1 MARSCCF
8 DREQKLE
15 QAMQLFWEK
24 GFANTSVADLVQRLG
39 INRFSLYNSFGDKQA
54 LYAAALQRY
63 FAKVTHEHLQ
73 PLQQDDAGLP
83 EIELFLRQFEQRQ
96 QDNPFGC
103 FIQNAVVE
111 HAGTDARVVAQGE
124 QLFSQVKAALQAA
137 LTNGQRRGEINQQM
151 TADALASLILVQM
164 QGMRVLSKAQRYQ
177 DISSAVDSL
186 LQILRR

>member
-1 MARSCCF
+1 MARSCGF

-24 GFANTSVADLVQRLG
+24 GFANTSVADLVAQLG

-54 LYAAALQRY
+54 LYEAALQHY
-63 FAKVTHEHLQ
+63 FIKVSNAHLQ
-73 PLQQDDAGLP
+73 PLWQDGAGLAQ
-83 EIELFLRQFEQRQ
+83 IEMFLRQFEQRQ
-96 QDNPFGC
+96 KDNPFGC

-111 HAGTDARVVAQGE
+111 HAGNQARVTAQGE
-124 QLFSQVKAALQAA
+124 QLFNQVKAALKQALA
-137 LTNGQRRGEINQQM
+137 NGQQQGEISQSM

-177 DISSAVDSL
+177 DIATAVESL
-186 LQILRR
+186 LCILRR

>member
-1 MARSCCF
+1 MARSCGF

-24 GFANTSVADLVQRLG
+24 GFANTSIADLVQRLG

-54 LYAAALQRY
+54 LYEAALQRY
-63 FAKVTHEHLQ
+63 LAKATQHLQ
-73 PLQQDDAGLP
+73 PLMQPDAGLAQ
-83 EIELFLRQFEQRQ
+83 IEAFLRQFEQRQ

-111 HAGTDARVVAQGE
+111 YAGTDAMVTAQAQ
-124 QLFSQVKAALQAA
+124 QLFSQVQVALRSALENGQQQGDISLKLSADDLAAL
-137 LTNGQRRGEINQQM
+137 M
-151 TADALASLILVQM
+151 LVQM

-177 DISSAVDSL
+177 DISRAVDSL
-186 LQILRR
+186 LQILRS